1 MLALVM
7 RRRAAVLFVP
17 WLLAGCHSY
26 AATTVA
32 AVPAD
37 ARVRVELTDR
47 ASVDLASTLGPR
59 TRHLRGRIVE
69 RADSALVLRVTAVQR
84 DGVNEEEW
92 RGEAVRLPLAAVA
105 GIEREE
111 LSRARSGLFAGGVV
125 AALALAVAMLGGG
138 GNDTVTGGPGG
149 RQPGGER

>member
-1 MLALVM
+1 MSSVGM

-17 WLLAGCHSY
+17 WLLAACHCY
-26 AATTVA
+26 AATSVSA
-32 AVPAD
+32 LPAD
-37 ARVRVELTDR
+37 ARVRVALTER

-84 DGVNEEEW
+84 DGANEESW

-105 GIEREE
+105 GVERDG
-111 LSRARSGLFAGGVV
+111 LSRSRTGLFAGGLV
-125 AALALAVAMLGGG
+125 AALALAVAVLGGSG
-138 GNDTVTGGPGG
+138 SDTVTGGPGG